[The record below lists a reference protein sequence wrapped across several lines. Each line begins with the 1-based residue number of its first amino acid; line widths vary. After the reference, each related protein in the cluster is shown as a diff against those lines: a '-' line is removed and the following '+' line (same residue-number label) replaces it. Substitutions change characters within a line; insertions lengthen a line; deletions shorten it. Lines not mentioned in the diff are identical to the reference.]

1 MLSSVLIHVSARRLF
16 AVRHGYQTICCD
28 HHYHYHYDQ
37 HHPSVR
43 RDHQTQFLLITYQCS
58 KVISSSSSVITNSTP
73 HYLLHLYILSH
84 KIVHR
89 SFNCQFEF
97 VCVKL
102 NPGIYLSST
111 FGGFDLNPCTSP
123 LQGLYDMLSNLLVR
137 YDDPMLPPLNK
148 VYKVFKVDGH
158 SSHTKDLLVNG
169 PHQLL
174 QLHSKLQQ
182 EASCYLL

>member
-1 MLSSVLIHVSARRLF
+1 MTNIIHQYAVIIRLSSYSSHINA
-16 AVRHGYQTICCD
+16 
-28 HHYHYHYDQ
+28 
-37 HHPSVR
+37 P
-43 RDHQTQFLLITYQCS
+43 
-58 KVISSSSSVITNSTP
+58 KVISSSSSVITSSTP